1 MKTSTKTVISINNI
15 SKVYEG
21 PPPVRALDGVSLEIK
36 EGDFVSIVGQS
47 GSGKSTFLN
56 MIGLL
61 DSITDGSIEIE
72 GKDVSELSDN
82 ELSKFR
88 GEKIGFIFQSF
99 FLLPGLTAQENVAE
113 GLLYQGISR
122 SERLEKAKEVLEQ
135 VGLGDRL
142 THLPKELS
150 GGQQQRVAIARAL
163 VQDPAF
169 VLADE
174 PTGNLDKESGINIL
188 NILKDLNNQGKTVI
202 MITHNQEHASMFK
215 KVIELVD
222 RKNSELMKRNR
233 LKIKDLFFV
242 ALYGVRARKGRA
254 TLTSIGIGIGIAA
267 IVAVSGI
274 SASGRADLLFNT
286 RVTWYKFG

>member
-1 MKTSTKTVISINNI
+1 MITDTKTVISINNI
-15 SKVYEG
+15 SKTYEG
-21 PPPVRALDGVSLEIK
+21 PPPVKALDEVSLEVNQ
-36 EGDFVSIVGQS
+36 GDLVAIVGQS
-47 GSGKSTFLN
+47 GSGKSTLLN

-61 DSITDGSIEIE
+61 DSVTAGSIQIE
-72 GKDVSELSDN
+72 GKDISELSDN

-99 FLLPGLTAQENVAE
+99 FLLPGLNAQENVAE

-122 SERLEKAKEVLEQ
+122 SDRLLKAGEVLKK

-202 MITHNQEHASMFK
+202 MITHNQEHANMFR
-215 KVIELVD
+215 KVVELVD
-222 RKNSELMKRNR
+222 G
-233 LKIKDLFFV
+233 KIVKQ
-242 ALYGVRARKGRA
+242 
-254 TLTSIGIGIGIAA
+254 
-267 IVAVSGI
+267 
-274 SASGRADLLFNT
+274 
-286 RVTWYKFG
+286 

>member
-1 MKTSTKTVISINNI
+1 MKTDTKTVISINDI

-21 PPPVRALDGVSLEIK
+21 PPPVKALDGVSLNVK
-36 EGDFVSIVGQS
+36 EGDLVAIVGQS
-47 GSGKSTFLN
+47 GSGKSTLLN

-61 DSITDGSIEIE
+61 DSVTDGSIEIE
-72 GKDVSELSDN
+72 GKDISDLTDN

-113 GLLYQGISR
+113 GLPYQGISR
-122 SERLEKAKEVLEQ
+122 SERLEKAGEVLEQ

-142 THLPKELS
+142 SHLPKELS

-188 NILKDLNNQGKTVI
+188 NILKELNDQGKTVI
-202 MITHNQEHASMFK
+202 MITHNQEHANMFK

-222 RKNSELMKRNR
+222 GKIVKNEKKKTKN
-233 LKIKDLFFV
+233 
-242 ALYGVRARKGRA
+242 
-254 TLTSIGIGIGIAA
+254 
-267 IVAVSGI
+267 
-274 SASGRADLLFNT
+274 
-286 RVTWYKFG
+286 

>member
-1 MKTSTKTVISINNI
+1 MKTDTKTVISINDI

-21 PPPVRALDGVSLEIK
+21 PPPVKALDGVSLNVK
-36 EGDFVSIVGQS
+36 EGDLVAIVGQS
-47 GSGKSTFLN
+47 GSGKSTLLN

-61 DSITDGSIEIE
+61 DSVTDGSIEIE
-72 GKDVSELSDN
+72 GKDISDLTDN

-113 GLLYQGISR
+113 GLLLYQGISR
-122 SERLEKAKEVLEQ
+122 SERLEKAGDVLEQ

-142 THLPKELS
+142 SHLPKELS

-188 NILKDLNNQGKTVI
+188 NILKELNDQGKTVI
-202 MITHNQEHASMFK
+202 MITHNQEHANMFK

-222 RKNSELMKRNR
+222 GKIVKNEKKKTKN
-233 LKIKDLFFV
+233 
-242 ALYGVRARKGRA
+242 
-254 TLTSIGIGIGIAA
+254 
-267 IVAVSGI
+267 
-274 SASGRADLLFNT
+274 
-286 RVTWYKFG
+286 

>member
-1 MKTSTKTVISINNI
+1 MITDTKTVISINNI
-15 SKVYEG
+15 SKTYEG
-21 PPPVRALDGVSLEIK
+21 PPPVKALDEVSLEVNQ
-36 EGDFVSIVGQS
+36 GDLVAIVGQS
-47 GSGKSTFLN
+47 GSGKSTLLN

-61 DSITDGSIEIE
+61 DSVTAGSIQIE
-72 GKDVSELSDN
+72 GKDISELSDN

-99 FLLPGLTAQENVAE
+99 FLLPGLNAQENVAE

-122 SERLEKAKEVLEQ
+122 SDRLLKAGEVLEK

-188 NILKDLNNQGKTVI
+188 NILKDLKNQGKTVI
-202 MITHNQEHASMFK
+202 MITHNQEHANMFK
-215 KVIELVD
+215 KVVELVD
-222 RKNSELMKRNR
+222 G
-233 LKIKDLFFV
+233 KIVKQ
-242 ALYGVRARKGRA
+242 
-254 TLTSIGIGIGIAA
+254 
-267 IVAVSGI
+267 
-274 SASGRADLLFNT
+274 
-286 RVTWYKFG
+286 

>member
-1 MKTSTKTVISINNI
+1 MKTDTKTVISINDI

-21 PPPVRALDGVSLEIK
+21 PPPVKALDGVSLNVK
-36 EGDFVSIVGQS
+36 EGDLVAIVGQS
-47 GSGKSTFLN
+47 GSGKSTLLN

-61 DSITDGSIEIE
+61 DSVTDGSIEIE
-72 GKDVSELSDN
+72 GKDISDLTDN

-122 SERLEKAKEVLEQ
+122 SERLEKAGDVLEQ

-142 THLPKELS
+142 SHLPKELS

-188 NILKDLNNQGKTVI
+188 NILKELNNQGKTVI
-202 MITHNQEHASMFK
+202 MITHNQEHANMFK

-222 RKNSELMKRNR
+222 GKIVKNEKKKTKN
-233 LKIKDLFFV
+233 
-242 ALYGVRARKGRA
+242 
-254 TLTSIGIGIGIAA
+254 
-267 IVAVSGI
+267 
-274 SASGRADLLFNT
+274 
-286 RVTWYKFG
+286 

>member
-1 MKTSTKTVISINNI
+1 MKTDTKTVISINDI

-21 PPPVRALDGVSLEIK
+21 PPPVKALDGVSLNVE
-36 EGDFVSIVGQS
+36 EGDLVAIVGQS
-47 GSGKSTFLN
+47 GSGKSTLLN

-61 DSITDGSIEIE
+61 DSVTDGSIEIE
-72 GKDVSELSDN
+72 GKDISDLTDN

-122 SERLEKAKEVLEQ
+122 SERLEKAGDVLEQ

-142 THLPKELS
+142 SHLPKELS

-188 NILKDLNNQGKTVI
+188 NILKELNDQGKTVI
-202 MITHNQEHASMFK
+202 MITHNQEHANMFK

-222 RKNSELMKRNR
+222 GKIVKNEKKKTKN
-233 LKIKDLFFV
+233 
-242 ALYGVRARKGRA
+242 
-254 TLTSIGIGIGIAA
+254 
-267 IVAVSGI
+267 
-274 SASGRADLLFNT
+274 
-286 RVTWYKFG
+286 

>member
-1 MKTSTKTVISINNI
+1 MITDTKTVISINNI
-15 SKVYEG
+15 SKIYEG
-21 PPPVRALDGVSLEIK
+21 PPPVKALDEVSLEVNQ
-36 EGDFVSIVGQS
+36 GDLVAIVGQS
-47 GSGKSTFLN
+47 GSGKSTLLN

-61 DSITDGSIEIE
+61 DSVTAGSIQIE
-72 GKDVSELSDN
+72 GKDISELSDN

-99 FLLPGLTAQENVAE
+99 FLLPGLNAQENVAE

-122 SERLEKAKEVLEQ
+122 SDRLLKAGEVLEK

-202 MITHNQEHASMFK
+202 MITHNQEHANMFK
-215 KVIELVD
+215 KVVELVD
-222 RKNSELMKRNR
+222 GKIVKR
-233 LKIKDLFFV
+233 
-242 ALYGVRARKGRA
+242 
-254 TLTSIGIGIGIAA
+254 
-267 IVAVSGI
+267 
-274 SASGRADLLFNT
+274 
-286 RVTWYKFG
+286 

>member
-1 MKTSTKTVISINNI
+1 MKTDTKTVISINNI

-21 PPPVRALDGVSLEIK
+21 PPPVKALDGVSLNVK
-36 EGDFVSIVGQS
+36 EGDLVAIVGQS
-47 GSGKSTFLN
+47 GSGKSTLLN

-61 DSITDGSIEIE
+61 DSVSDGSIEIE
-72 GKDVSELSDN
+72 GKDISDLTDN

-122 SERLEKAKEVLEQ
+122 SERLEKAGEVLEQ

-142 THLPKELS
+142 SHLPKELS

-188 NILKDLNNQGKTVI
+188 NILKELNDQGKTVI
-202 MITHNQEHASMFK
+202 MITHNQEHANMFK

-222 RKNSELMKRNR
+222 GKIVKNEKKKTKN
-233 LKIKDLFFV
+233 
-242 ALYGVRARKGRA
+242 
-254 TLTSIGIGIGIAA
+254 
-267 IVAVSGI
+267 
-274 SASGRADLLFNT
+274 
-286 RVTWYKFG
+286 

>member
-1 MKTSTKTVISINNI
+1 MKTDTKTVISINDI

-21 PPPVRALDGVSLEIK
+21 PPPVKALDGVSLNVK
-36 EGDFVSIVGQS
+36 EGDLVAIVGQS
-47 GSGKSTFLN
+47 GSGKSTLLN

-61 DSITDGSIEIE
+61 DSVTGGSIEIE
-72 GKDVSELSDN
+72 GKDISDLTDN

-122 SERLEKAKEVLEQ
+122 SERLEKAGDVLEQ

-142 THLPKELS
+142 SHLPKELS

-188 NILKDLNNQGKTVI
+188 NILKELNDQGKTVI
-202 MITHNQEHASMFK
+202 MITHNQEHANMFK

-222 RKNSELMKRNR
+222 GKIVKNEKKKTKN
-233 LKIKDLFFV
+233 
-242 ALYGVRARKGRA
+242 
-254 TLTSIGIGIGIAA
+254 
-267 IVAVSGI
+267 
-274 SASGRADLLFNT
+274 
-286 RVTWYKFG
+286 

>member
-1 MKTSTKTVISINNI
+1 MKTDTKTVISINNI

-21 PPPVRALDGVSLEIK
+21 PPPVKALDGVSLNVK
-36 EGDFVSIVGQS
+36 EGDLVAIVGQS
-47 GSGKSTFLN
+47 GSGKSTLLN

-61 DSITDGSIEIE
+61 DSVSGGSIEIE
-72 GKDVSELSDN
+72 GKDISDLTDN

-122 SERLEKAKEVLEQ
+122 PERLEKAGEVLEQ

-142 THLPKELS
+142 SHLPKELS

-174 PTGNLDKESGINIL
+174 PTGNLDKESGINLSLIH
-188 NILKDLNNQGKTVI
+188 I
-202 MITHNQEHASMFK
+202 
-215 KVIELVD
+215 
-222 RKNSELMKRNR
+222 
-233 LKIKDLFFV
+233 
-242 ALYGVRARKGRA
+242 
-254 TLTSIGIGIGIAA
+254 
-267 IVAVSGI
+267 
-274 SASGRADLLFNT
+274 
-286 RVTWYKFG
+286 

>member
-1 MKTSTKTVISINNI
+1 MKTDTKTVISINDI

-21 PPPVRALDGVSLEIK
+21 PPPVKALDGVSLNVK
-36 EGDFVSIVGQS
+36 EGDLVAIVGQS
-47 GSGKSTFLN
+47 GSGKSTLLN

-61 DSITDGSIEIE
+61 DSVSGGSIEIE
-72 GKDVSELSDN
+72 GKDISDLTDN

-122 SERLEKAKEVLEQ
+122 LERLEKAGEVLEQ

-142 THLPKELS
+142 SHLPKELS

-188 NILKDLNNQGKTVI
+188 NILKELNNQGKTVI
-202 MITHNQEHASMFK
+202 MITHNQEHANMFK

-222 RKNSELMKRNR
+222 G
-233 LKIKDLFFV
+233 KIV
-242 ALYGVRARKGRA
+242 
-254 TLTSIGIGIGIAA
+254 
-267 IVAVSGI
+267 
-274 SASGRADLLFNT
+274 
-286 RVTWYKFG
+286 

>member
-1 MKTSTKTVISINNI
+1 MKTDTKTVISINDI

-21 PPPVRALDGVSLEIK
+21 PPPVKALDGVSLNVK
-36 EGDFVSIVGQS
+36 EGDLVAIVGQS
-47 GSGKSTFLN
+47 GSGKSTLLN

-61 DSITDGSIEIE
+61 DSVTDGSIEIE
-72 GKDVSELSDN
+72 GKDISDLTDN

-122 SERLEKAKEVLEQ
+122 SERLKKAGEVLDQ

-142 THLPKELS
+142 SHLPKELS

-188 NILKDLNNQGKTVI
+188 NILKELNDQGKTVI
-202 MITHNQEHASMFK
+202 MITHNQEHANMFK

-222 RKNSELMKRNR
+222 GKIVKNEKKKTKN
-233 LKIKDLFFV
+233 
-242 ALYGVRARKGRA
+242 
-254 TLTSIGIGIGIAA
+254 
-267 IVAVSGI
+267 
-274 SASGRADLLFNT
+274 
-286 RVTWYKFG
+286 

>member
-1 MKTSTKTVISINNI
+1 MITDTKTVISINNI
-15 SKVYEG
+15 SKTYEG
-21 PPPVRALDGVSLEIK
+21 PPPVKALDEVSLEVNQ
-36 EGDFVSIVGQS
+36 GDLVAIVGQS
-47 GSGKSTFLN
+47 GSGKSTLLN

-61 DSITDGSIEIE
+61 DSVTAGSIQIE
-72 GKDVSELSDN
+72 GKDISELSDN

-99 FLLPGLTAQENVAE
+99 FLLPGLNAQENVAE

-122 SERLEKAKEVLEQ
+122 SERLLKAGEVLEK

-215 KVIELVD
+215 KVVELVD
-222 RKNSELMKRNR
+222 G
-233 LKIKDLFFV
+233 KIVKQ
-242 ALYGVRARKGRA
+242 
-254 TLTSIGIGIGIAA
+254 
-267 IVAVSGI
+267 
-274 SASGRADLLFNT
+274 
-286 RVTWYKFG
+286 

>member
-1 MKTSTKTVISINNI
+1 
-15 SKVYEG
+15 
-21 PPPVRALDGVSLEIK
+21 
-36 EGDFVSIVGQS
+36 
-47 GSGKSTFLN
+47 

-61 DSITDGSIEIE
+61 DSVTDGSIEIE
-72 GKDVSELSDN
+72 GKDISDLTDN

-122 SERLEKAKEVLEQ
+122 SERLEKAGDVLEQ

-142 THLPKELS
+142 SHLPKELS

-188 NILKDLNNQGKTVI
+188 NILKELNDQGKTVI
-202 MITHNQEHASMFK
+202 MITHNQEHANMFK

-222 RKNSELMKRNR
+222 GKIVKNEKKKTKN
-233 LKIKDLFFV
+233 
-242 ALYGVRARKGRA
+242 
-254 TLTSIGIGIGIAA
+254 
-267 IVAVSGI
+267 
-274 SASGRADLLFNT
+274 
-286 RVTWYKFG
+286 

>member
-1 MKTSTKTVISINNI
+1 MKTDTRTVISINDI

-21 PPPVRALDGVSLEIK
+21 PPPVKALDGVSLNVK
-36 EGDFVSIVGQS
+36 EGDLVAIVGQS
-47 GSGKSTFLN
+47 GSGKSTLLN

-61 DSITDGSIEIE
+61 DSVSGGSIEIE
-72 GKDVSELSDN
+72 GKDISDLTDN

-122 SERLEKAKEVLEQ
+122 PERLEKAGEVLEQ

-142 THLPKELS
+142 SHLPKELS

-188 NILKDLNNQGKTVI
+188 NILKELNNQGKTVI
-202 MITHNQEHASMFK
+202 MITHNQEHANMFK

-222 RKNSELMKRNR
+222 G
-233 LKIKDLFFV
+233 KIV
-242 ALYGVRARKGRA
+242 
-254 TLTSIGIGIGIAA
+254 
-267 IVAVSGI
+267 
-274 SASGRADLLFNT
+274 
-286 RVTWYKFG
+286 

>member
-1 MKTSTKTVISINNI
+1 MKTDTKTVISINDI

-21 PPPVRALDGVSLEIK
+21 PPPVKALDGVSLNVK
-36 EGDFVSIVGQS
+36 EGDLVAIVGQS
-47 GSGKSTFLN
+47 GSGKSTLLN

-61 DSITDGSIEIE
+61 DSVTDGSIEIE
-72 GKDVSELSDN
+72 GKDISDLTDN

-122 SERLEKAKEVLEQ
+122 SERLEKAGDVLEQ

-142 THLPKELS
+142 SHLPKELS

-188 NILKDLNNQGKTVI
+188 NILKELNDQGKTVI
-202 MITHNQEHASMFK
+202 MITHNQEHANMFK

-222 RKNSELMKRNR
+222 G
-233 LKIKDLFFV
+233 KI
-242 ALYGVRARKGRA
+242 
-254 TLTSIGIGIGIAA
+254 
-267 IVAVSGI
+267 VS
-274 SASGRADLLFNT
+274 
-286 RVTWYKFG
+286 K

>member
-1 MKTSTKTVISINNI
+1 MKTDTKTVISINDI

-21 PPPVRALDGVSLEIK
+21 PPPVKALDGVSLNVK
-36 EGDFVSIVGQS
+36 EGDLVAIVGQS
-47 GSGKSTFLN
+47 GSGKSTLLN

-61 DSITDGSIEIE
+61 DSVTDGSIEIE
-72 GKDVSELSDN
+72 GKDISDLTDN

-122 SERLEKAKEVLEQ
+122 SERLEKAGDVLEQ

-142 THLPKELS
+142 SHLPKELS

-188 NILKDLNNQGKTVI
+188 NILKELNDQGKTVI
-202 MITHNQEHASMFK
+202 MITHNQEHANMFK
-215 KVIELVD
+215 KVIELVVGKIV
-222 RKNSELMKRNR
+222 KNEKKKTKN
-233 LKIKDLFFV
+233 
-242 ALYGVRARKGRA
+242 
-254 TLTSIGIGIGIAA
+254 
-267 IVAVSGI
+267 
-274 SASGRADLLFNT
+274 
-286 RVTWYKFG
+286 

>member
-1 MKTSTKTVISINNI
+1 MKTDTKTVISINDI

-21 PPPVRALDGVSLEIK
+21 PPPVKALDGVSLNVK
-36 EGDFVSIVGQS
+36 EGDLVAIVGQS
-47 GSGKSTFLN
+47 GSGKSTLLN

-61 DSITDGSIEIE
+61 DSVTDGSIEIE
-72 GKDVSELSDN
+72 GKNISDLTDN

-122 SERLEKAKEVLEQ
+122 SERLEKAGDVLEQ

-142 THLPKELS
+142 NHLPKELS

-188 NILKDLNNQGKTVI
+188 NILKELNDQGKTVI
-202 MITHNQEHASMFK
+202 MITHNQEHANMFK

-222 RKNSELMKRNR
+222 GKIVKNEKKKTKN
-233 LKIKDLFFV
+233 
-242 ALYGVRARKGRA
+242 
-254 TLTSIGIGIGIAA
+254 
-267 IVAVSGI
+267 
-274 SASGRADLLFNT
+274 
-286 RVTWYKFG
+286 

>member
-1 MKTSTKTVISINNI
+1 MNSVISINNI
-15 SKVYEG
+15 TKTYEG
-21 PPPVRALDGVSLEIK
+21 PPPVKALDGVTLEVQK
-36 EGDFVSIVGQS
+36 GDFVAIVGQS
-47 GSGKSTFLN
+47 GSGKSTLLN

-61 DSITDGSIEIE
+61 DSVTEGTIDIE
-72 GKDVSELSDN
+72 GKNISELSDN

-122 SERLEKAKEVLEQ
+122 TERLESATQVLEQ
-135 VGLGDRL
+135 VGLGDRT

-174 PTGNLDKESGINIL
+174 PTGNLDKESGLNIL
-188 NILKDLNNQGKTVI
+188 NILKELNNQGKTVI
-202 MITHNQEHASMFK
+202 MITHNQEHADMFE

-222 RKNSELMKRNR
+222 GKVVNR
-233 LKIKDLFFV
+233 
-242 ALYGVRARKGRA
+242 
-254 TLTSIGIGIGIAA
+254 
-267 IVAVSGI
+267 
-274 SASGRADLLFNT
+274 
-286 RVTWYKFG
+286 

>member
-1 MKTSTKTVISINNI
+1 MKTDTKTVISINDI

-21 PPPVRALDGVSLEIK
+21 PPPVKALDGVSLNVK
-36 EGDFVSIVGQS
+36 EGDLVAIVGQS
-47 GSGKSTFLN
+47 GSGKSTLLN

-61 DSITDGSIEIE
+61 DSVSGGSIEIE
-72 GKDVSELSDN
+72 GKDISDLTDN

-113 GLLYQGISR
+113 GLLYQGIPR
-122 SERLEKAKEVLEQ
+122 SERLEKAGEVLEQ

-142 THLPKELS
+142 SHLPKELS

-188 NILKDLNNQGKTVI
+188 NILKELNNQGKTVI
-202 MITHNQEHASMFK
+202 MITHNQEHANMFK

-222 RKNSELMKRNR
+222 G
-233 LKIKDLFFV
+233 KIV
-242 ALYGVRARKGRA
+242 
-254 TLTSIGIGIGIAA
+254 
-267 IVAVSGI
+267 
-274 SASGRADLLFNT
+274 
-286 RVTWYKFG
+286 

>member
-1 MKTSTKTVISINNI
+1 MKTDTKTVISINDI

-21 PPPVRALDGVSLEIK
+21 PPPVKALDGISLNVK
-36 EGDFVSIVGQS
+36 EGDLVAIVGQS
-47 GSGKSTFLN
+47 GSGKSTLLN

-61 DSITDGSIEIE
+61 DSVTDGSIEIE
-72 GKDVSELSDN
+72 GKDISDLTDN

-122 SERLEKAKEVLEQ
+122 SERLEKAGDVLEQ

-142 THLPKELS
+142 SHLPKELS

-188 NILKDLNNQGKTVI
+188 NILKELNDQGKTVI
-202 MITHNQEHASMFK
+202 MITHNQEHANMFK

-222 RKNSELMKRNR
+222 G
-233 LKIKDLFFV
+233 KIV
-242 ALYGVRARKGRA
+242 
-254 TLTSIGIGIGIAA
+254 
-267 IVAVSGI
+267 
-274 SASGRADLLFNT
+274 
-286 RVTWYKFG
+286 

>member
-1 MKTSTKTVISINNI
+1 MKTDTKTVISINDI

-21 PPPVRALDGVSLEIK
+21 PPPVKALDGVSLNVK
-36 EGDFVSIVGQS
+36 EGDLVAIVGQS
-47 GSGKSTFLN
+47 GSGKSTLLN

-61 DSITDGSIEIE
+61 DSVTDGSIEIE
-72 GKDVSELSDN
+72 GKDISDLTDN

-122 SERLEKAKEVLEQ
+122 SERLEEAGDVLEQ

-142 THLPKELS
+142 SHLPKELS

-188 NILKDLNNQGKTVI
+188 NILKKLNDQGKTVI
-202 MITHNQEHASMFK
+202 MITHNQEHANMFK

-222 RKNSELMKRNR
+222 G
-233 LKIKDLFFV
+233 KIV
-242 ALYGVRARKGRA
+242 
-254 TLTSIGIGIGIAA
+254 
-267 IVAVSGI
+267 
-274 SASGRADLLFNT
+274 
-286 RVTWYKFG
+286 

>member
-1 MKTSTKTVISINNI
+1 MKTDTKTVISINDI

-21 PPPVRALDGVSLEIK
+21 PPPVKALDGVSLNVK
-36 EGDFVSIVGQS
+36 EGDLVAIVGQS
-47 GSGKSTFLN
+47 GSGKSTLLN

-61 DSITDGSIEIE
+61 DSVTDGSIEIE
-72 GKDVSELSDN
+72 GKDISDLTDN

-99 FLLPGLTAQENVAE
+99 FLLPGLSAQENVAE

-122 SERLEKAKEVLEQ
+122 SERLEKAGDVLEQ

-142 THLPKELS
+142 SHLPKELS

-188 NILKDLNNQGKTVI
+188 NILKELNDQGKTVI
-202 MITHNQEHASMFK
+202 MITHNQEHANMFK

-222 RKNSELMKRNR
+222 GKIVKNEKKKTKN
-233 LKIKDLFFV
+233 
-242 ALYGVRARKGRA
+242 
-254 TLTSIGIGIGIAA
+254 
-267 IVAVSGI
+267 
-274 SASGRADLLFNT
+274 
-286 RVTWYKFG
+286 

>member
-1 MKTSTKTVISINNI
+1 MKTDTKTVISINDI

-21 PPPVRALDGVSLEIK
+21 PPPVKALDGVSLNVK
-36 EGDFVSIVGQS
+36 EGDLVAIVGQS
-47 GSGKSTFLN
+47 GSGKSTLLN

-61 DSITDGSIEIE
+61 DNVTDGSIEIE
-72 GKDVSELSDN
+72 GKDISNLTDN

-122 SERLEKAKEVLEQ
+122 SERLEKAGDVLEQ

-142 THLPKELS
+142 SHLPKELS

-188 NILKDLNNQGKTVI
+188 NILKELNDQGKTVI
-202 MITHNQEHASMFK
+202 MITHNQEHANMFK

-222 RKNSELMKRNR
+222 GKIVKNEKKKTKN
-233 LKIKDLFFV
+233 
-242 ALYGVRARKGRA
+242 
-254 TLTSIGIGIGIAA
+254 
-267 IVAVSGI
+267 
-274 SASGRADLLFNT
+274 
-286 RVTWYKFG
+286 

>member
-1 MKTSTKTVISINNI
+1 MKTDTKTVISINNI

-21 PPPVRALDGVSLEIK
+21 PPPVKALDGVSLNVK
-36 EGDFVSIVGQS
+36 EGDLVAIVGQS
-47 GSGKSTFLN
+47 GSGKSTLLN

-61 DSITDGSIEIE
+61 DSVSGGSIEIE
-72 GKDVSELSDN
+72 GKDISDLTDN

-122 SERLEKAKEVLEQ
+122 SERLEKAGEVLEQ

-142 THLPKELS
+142 SHLPKELS

-188 NILKDLNNQGKTVI
+188 NILKELNNQGKTVI
-202 MITHNQEHASMFK
+202 MITHNQELSLIH
-215 KVIELVD
+215 I
-222 RKNSELMKRNR
+222 
-233 LKIKDLFFV
+233 
-242 ALYGVRARKGRA
+242 
-254 TLTSIGIGIGIAA
+254 
-267 IVAVSGI
+267 
-274 SASGRADLLFNT
+274 
-286 RVTWYKFG
+286 

>member
-1 MKTSTKTVISINNI
+1 MKTDTKTVISINDI

-21 PPPVRALDGVSLEIK
+21 PPPVKALDGVSLNVK
-36 EGDFVSIVGQS
+36 EGDLVAIVGQS
-47 GSGKSTFLN
+47 GSGKSTLLN

-61 DSITDGSIEIE
+61 DSVTDGSIEIE
-72 GKDVSELSDN
+72 GKDISDLTDN

-122 SERLEKAKEVLEQ
+122 SKRLEKAGDVLEQ

-142 THLPKELS
+142 SHLPKELS

-188 NILKDLNNQGKTVI
+188 NILKN
-202 MITHNQEHASMFK
+202 
-215 KVIELVD
+215 
-222 RKNSELMKRNR
+222 LMTKEK
-233 LKIKDLFFV
+233 L
-242 ALYGVRARKGRA
+242 
-254 TLTSIGIGIGIAA
+254 
-267 IVAVSGI
+267 
-274 SASGRADLLFNT
+274 
-286 RVTWYKFG
+286 

>member
-1 MKTSTKTVISINNI
+1 MKTDTKTVISINDI

-21 PPPVRALDGVSLEIK
+21 PPPVKALDGVSLNVK
-36 EGDFVSIVGQS
+36 EGDLVAIVGQS
-47 GSGKSTFLN
+47 GSGKSTLLN

-61 DSITDGSIEIE
+61 DSVSDGSIEIE
-72 GKDVSELSDN
+72 GKNISDLTDN

-122 SERLEKAKEVLEQ
+122 SERLEKAGDVLEQ

-142 THLPKELS
+142 SHLPKELS

-188 NILKDLNNQGKTVI
+188 NILKELNDQGKTVI
-202 MITHNQEHASMFK
+202 MITHNQEHANMFK

-222 RKNSELMKRNR
+222 G
-233 LKIKDLFFV
+233 KIV
-242 ALYGVRARKGRA
+242 
-254 TLTSIGIGIGIAA
+254 
-267 IVAVSGI
+267 
-274 SASGRADLLFNT
+274 
-286 RVTWYKFG
+286 

>member
-1 MKTSTKTVISINNI
+1 MITDTKTVISINNI
-15 SKVYEG
+15 SKTYEG
-21 PPPVRALDGVSLEIK
+21 PPPVKALDEVSLEVNQ
-36 EGDFVSIVGQS
+36 GDLVAIVGQS
-47 GSGKSTFLN
+47 GSGKSTLLN

-61 DSITDGSIEIE
+61 DSVTAGSIQIE
-72 GKDVSELSDN
+72 GKDISELSDN

-99 FLLPGLTAQENVAE
+99 FLLPGLNAQENVAE

-122 SERLEKAKEVLEQ
+122 SDRLLKAGEVLEK

-188 NILKDLNNQGKTVI
+188 NILKDLNNQGKT
-202 MITHNQEHASMFK
+202 A
-215 KVIELVD
+215 
-222 RKNSELMKRNR
+222 
-233 LKIKDLFFV
+233 
-242 ALYGVRARKGRA
+242 
-254 TLTSIGIGIGIAA
+254 
-267 IVAVSGI
+267 
-274 SASGRADLLFNT
+274 
-286 RVTWYKFG
+286 

>member
-1 MKTSTKTVISINNI
+1 MKTDTKTVISINDI

-21 PPPVRALDGVSLEIK
+21 PPPVKALDGVSLNVK
-36 EGDFVSIVGQS
+36 EGDLVAIVGQS
-47 GSGKSTFLN
+47 GSGKSTLLN

-61 DSITDGSIEIE
+61 DSVTDGSIEIE
-72 GKDVSELSDN
+72 GKDISDLTDN

-122 SERLEKAKEVLEQ
+122 SERLEKAADVLEQ

-142 THLPKELS
+142 SHLPKELS

-188 NILKDLNNQGKTVI
+188 NILKELNDQGKTVI
-202 MITHNQEHASMFK
+202 MITHNQEHANMFK

-222 RKNSELMKRNR
+222 GKIVKNEKKKTKN
-233 LKIKDLFFV
+233 
-242 ALYGVRARKGRA
+242 
-254 TLTSIGIGIGIAA
+254 
-267 IVAVSGI
+267 
-274 SASGRADLLFNT
+274 
-286 RVTWYKFG
+286 